1 MSAIV
6 MGILNALIGLIM
18 QVLATALEF
27 FADTFLGSIRWDFS
41 TFGTYLPFFG
51 NVLEFFKV
59 LGAGWLSF
67 VGLLFILK
75 CFGLAAGLQ
84 IERSRVWQFIV
95 RYIFYGF
102 LAIKSWGLMSFVY
115 LQMVGI
121 IDEILDIDAS
131 SGGLSLVEF
140 IVQIGERAAEGL
152 LIGALGTG
160 GSMLGIVI

>member
-1 MSAIV
+1 

-75 CFGLAAGLQ
+75 
-84 IERSRVWQFIV
+84 
-95 RYIFYGF
+95 
-102 LAIKSWGLMSFVY
+102 
-115 LQMVGI
+115 
-121 IDEILDIDAS
+121 
-131 SGGLSLVEF
+131 
-140 IVQIGERAAEGL
+140 
-152 LIGALGTG
+152 
-160 GSMLGIVI
+160 